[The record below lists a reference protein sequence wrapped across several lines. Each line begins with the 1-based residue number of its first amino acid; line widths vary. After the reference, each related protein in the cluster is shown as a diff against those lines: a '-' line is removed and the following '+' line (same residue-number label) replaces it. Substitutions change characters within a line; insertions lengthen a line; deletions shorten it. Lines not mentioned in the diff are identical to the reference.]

1 MDSLGDKYHSRE
13 PELPGA
19 KACPHCAGT
28 DLRMSEGRPGKVS
41 AYWVRC
47 NSCAAEGP
55 VALSQDD
62 ALALWNRRARKKK
75 QKPQSEQGTVDSPS
89 A

>member
-1 MDSLGDKYHSRE
+1 MNSLMGEYHSQE

-28 DLRMSEGRPGKVS
+28 DLRMSEGRPGKIS

-47 NSCAAEGP
+47 NDCAAEGP
-55 VALSQDD
+55 VALSWDD
-62 ALALWNRRARKKK
+62 VLVLWNKRARKKK

>member
-1 MDSLGDKYHSRE
+1 MDSLMGEYHSQE

-28 DLRMSEGRPGKVS
+28 YLRMAGREMGKVTN
-41 AYWVRC
+41 YWVRC
-47 NSCAAEGP
+47 RGCAAEGP
-55 VALSQDD
+55 VALSREE
-62 ALALWNRRARKKK
+62 ALEAWNKRARKKK